1 MEVDFLIIGQG
12 LAGTLLAFDLL
23 DRGKKVLIVSDPSL
37 PCASHIA
44 AGLYNPVTGNKL
56 VKTWKADVL
65 FVELETYYRKLE
77 NLLEAKFLHATG
89 IYRPFASMEEQND
102 WMAKSA
108 DPSFSSFVN
117 KVVSHSHSSGLIHD
131 PFGGVYLKTAGFVN
145 THIFLNA
152 AKKYFK
158 AKGCLVEELFLEDNL
173 SLLGRGISYKKVSAG
188 GIVLANGLGTTLG
201 SLFSWLP
208 FHPLKGEILEV
219 STNLQEEM
227 VFNRGCFMLP
237 TENGLW
243 KVGSTYNW
251 RQPDYEPS
259 AQGKNELLEKL
270 NHLFKSDVEVV
281 AHKAGIRPST
291 VDRRPLVGRHPKHR
305 QVIIFNGLGTKGV
318 SLGPY
323 FASEL
328 GAHLVNQCPLS
339 KEVDI
344 ERYFSLYFERIAE

>member
-23 DRGKKVLIVSDPSL
+23 DRGKRVLVVSDPSL
-37 PCASHIA
+37 PCASRVA

-56 VKTWKADVL
+56 VKTWKADAL
-65 FVELETYYRKLE
+65 FPELETYYRKLE
-77 NLLEAKFLHATG
+77 NLLEAKFLHTTG
-89 IYRPFASMEEQND
+89 IYRPFASLEEQND

-108 DPSFSSFVN
+108 DPSFSGFVN
-117 KVVSHSHSSGLIHD
+117 KVVSSSHNSGLFHD

-145 THIFLNA
+145 TNIFLNA
-152 AKKYFK
+152 AKKYLND
-158 AKGCLVEELFLEDNL
+158 KGCLIEELFLEGNL
-173 SLLGRGISYKKVSAG
+173 TLLRGSISYKEISAG
-188 GIVLANGLGTTLG
+188 SVVLANGLGAAQV

-219 STNLQEEM
+219 KTNLREEM

-237 TENGLW
+237 TEEGLW

-259 AQGKNELLEKL
+259 VQGKNELLEKL
-270 NHLFKSDVEVV
+270 NHLFKSDVEIVV
-281 AHKAGIRPST
+281 HRAGIRPST
-291 VDRRPLVGRHPKHR
+291 ADRRPLVGRHPKHR
-305 QVIIFNGLGTKGV
+305 QVVIFNGLGTKGV

-328 GAHLVNQCPLS
+328 GNYLVNQCPLS
-339 KEVDI
+339 KDVDI
-344 ERYFSLYFERIAE
+344 ERYFSLYFERIAG